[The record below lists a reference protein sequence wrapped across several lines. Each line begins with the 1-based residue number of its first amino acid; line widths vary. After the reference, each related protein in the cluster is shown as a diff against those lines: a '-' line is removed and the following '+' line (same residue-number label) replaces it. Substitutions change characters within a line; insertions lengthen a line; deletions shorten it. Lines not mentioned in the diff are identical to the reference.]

1 MWLAFPSE
9 NKRYRLA
16 LDARG
21 ETGTGGGEFTPRI
34 MLVSRGAGVN
44 RGTLPINCPSKRSPS
59 LFHGGDHCAR
69 FALAGEYSVRVVLRC
84 NSLIRD

>member
-1 MWLAFPSE
+1 MWLAFLSE

-16 LDARG
+16 LGARE

-34 MLVSRGAGVN
+34 MQVSRGAGVN
-44 RGTLPINCPSKRSPS
+44 HGTLPINCPSKRSPPLS
-59 LFHGGDHCAR
+59 YGRDHCER
-69 FALAGEYSVRVVLRC
+69 FALAGEYSVCVVLGC